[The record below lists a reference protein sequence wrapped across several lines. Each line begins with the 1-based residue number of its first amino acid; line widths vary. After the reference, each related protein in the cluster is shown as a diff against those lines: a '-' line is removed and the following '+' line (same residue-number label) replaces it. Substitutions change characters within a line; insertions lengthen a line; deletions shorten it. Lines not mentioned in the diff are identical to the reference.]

1 MSFSPCIEQVQRTC
15 EALKQ
20 HGFVELATTEC
31 LQKELQV
38 QKRVMPVLDLPQPK
52 VTITLPI
59 CIMFVYKVKVKLQQS
74 IYSPEQNLRAHGGCV
89 SQDLLSTAT

>member
-1 MSFSPCIEQVQRTC
+1 VSFSPCIEQVQRTC
-15 EALKQ
+15 EALKE

-59 CIMFVYKVKVKLQQS
+59 CITFLYKVNVKLQQS
-74 IYSPEQNLRAHGGCV
+74 IYSPEQTLRAPGGCV
-89 SQDLLSTAT
+89 SQNLLTSAT